1 MTTQEILRAA
11 AAVRPRLALLTEA
24 EKNAAL
30 AAMADAL
37 VESTDEI
44 LAANAIDKENAKG
57 KISDVMID
65 RLALDEKRIRGM
77 ADGIRALISL
87 PDPVG
92 KVLDEYK
99 TPGGLTIRKTSVPF
113 GVVAIIYESRP
124 T

>member
-30 AAMADAL
+30 ASMADAL
-37 VESTDEI
+37 VESTAEI

-65 RLALDEKRIRGM
+65 TSGAVLGVLLVLATVSIILRLRKKSHDSGEKI
-77 ADGIRALISL
+77 
-87 PDPVG
+87 
-92 KVLDEYK
+92 
-99 TPGGLTIRKTSVPF
+99 
-113 GVVAIIYESRP
+113 
-124 T
+124 

>member
-1 MTTQEILRAA
+1 MTTQEILGAA

-77 ADGIRALISL
+77 ADGIRALRYIFL
-87 PDPVG
+87 FLG
-92 KVLDEYK
+92 C
-99 TPGGLTIRKTSVPF
+99 
-113 GVVAIIYESRP
+113 
-124 T
+124 